1 MVGIQNCERLDTD
14 VVNEM
19 VRMVRMR
26 SDKIK
31 VDGKPIKPRLSSEP
45 EENYDGLW

>member
-1 MVGIQNCERLDTD
+1 MGQKQRATEVIAVYPVQISP
-14 VVNEM
+14 
-19 VRMVRMR
+19 R

-31 VDGKPIKPRLSSEP
+31 VNGKPIKPRLSSEP